1 MPPGRGVA
9 RRTKDV
15 STMRSPHPLPI
26 MDDLLY
32 ESDTRSGERS
42 TVDVACLDLRDILEI
57 LLPTAFCCGVFVFSG
72 GLEGEGPQWLSL
84 NI

>member
-15 STMRSPHPLPI
+15 STMGSPHPLPI

-32 ESDTRSGERS
+32 ESDTRSGTAPTETLS
-42 TVDVACLDLRDILEI
+42 V
-57 LLPTAFCCGVFVFSG
+57 LPFPVYSLPHEMWGIFVFPEPPPKRNP
-72 GLEGEGPQWLSL
+72 LFPWRR
-84 NI
+84 NFYV